1 MAQIIIIFFFFCG
14 KTVTMETNK
23 DYNDPKTFLIE
34 VQHGWPILNEG
45 RCTLSKL
52 KASTNFKIA
61 ILGWGIH

>member
-1 MAQIIIIFFFFCG
+1 
-14 KTVTMETNK
+14 METNK